1 MGAQH
6 IQILNLQRPTARL
19 QIEVDLAVIVEAE
32 HARLGQLL
40 TAEVVRLELDV
51 GGEFG
56 RGGARVGLDRVG
68 ARGFAAGAG
77 GGRGRGAEEGG
88 EGLEEGFVEARDGGG
103 EEGGGV
109 VCVDG
114 GVEAVGDCWGLAG

>member
-6 IQILNLQRPTARL
+6 IQILNLQRPAARL

-40 TAEVVRLELDV
+40 AAEVVRLELD
-51 GGEFG
+51 GGGQFG
-56 RGGARVGLDRVG
+56 RGGAVGWGRVG
-68 ARGFAAGAG
+68 AGFAR
-77 GGRGRGAEEGG
+77 GGRGGGGAEEGG

-103 EEGGGV
+103 VEGGGV
-109 VCVDG
+109 VRVDG
-114 GVEAVGDCWGLAG
+114 GVEAVGDCWGMAG